1 MPDEVLSPQSSPI
14 EVLRRY
20 WGYESFREPQED
32 IIRSV
37 LSGRDTLALLPTG
50 GGKSICF
57 QVPALCQEGICV
69 VVSPLIALMK
79 DQVHNLQRRGI
90 AAEAIYS
97 GMRSKDI
104 DRILDNCIYGSIK
117 LLYLSPERLLT
128 ELAKARIA
136 QMRVNLLAVDEAHCV
151 SQWGYDFRP
160 PYLQIPEIRAQLSGV
175 PVLALTATATP
186 EVVADIQDKL
196 GFASPHVIQ
205 KSFVRDNLAYV
216 VKYEEGKDEKL
227 VEILQKVGGSGVVYA
242 RNRKRTKEI
251 ATMLMRRGI
260 SADFYHA
267 GLEGEAR
274 SQKQDAW
281 ISGQTRIM
289 VSTNAFGMGIDKPDV
304 RIVVHTDLPESLE
317 AYFQE
322 AGRAGR
328 DGKKSFAVLLYND
341 SDRRSLWHQFE
352 AAFPPIEYIRQVY
365 RALGSYYQMA
375 VGSGQGESYDFNLH
389 QFCEVFKLEPGRTY
403 NCLKVLESSGWIAL
417 SEAVW
422 TPSSLMV
429 IADKEQV
436 YDYMLRHPGMD
447 ALLKSILRTCQG
459 AFQHHVNIR
468 EEQLA
473 HFIQTSTDELI
484 RRLEILAKE
493 GIIDYAP
500 RKDQPQLTFTQ
511 ERVDPANL
519 TIDTALYNFR
529 KQRAEQRIRAAVDYA
544 QTEECRSRMLLA
556 YFGEKDSSPCGI
568 CDVCLARR
576 KQALSNTDVANVKA
590 QLQHLLTAA
599 PLSLEQL
606 SAKWPVSQREAF
618 IKTLEYLMDEGFILE
633 KEGLLHWKK

>member
-1 MPDEVLSPQSSPI
+1 MADEVGLPQSSPI
-14 EVLRRY
+14 EILRKY
-20 WGYESFREPQED
+20 WGYESFRPPQED
-32 IIRSV
+32 IIQSV

-57 QVPALCQEGICV
+57 QVPALCKEGICI

-79 DQVHNLQRRGI
+79 DQVYNLQRRGVP
-90 AAEAIYS
+90 AEAIYS
-97 GMRSKDI
+97 GQRPKDI
-104 DRILDNCIYGSIK
+104 DRILDNCIYGHIK

-128 ELAKARIA
+128 NLAKARIA

-160 PYLQIPEIRAQLSGV
+160 PYLQIPEIRAQLPGV

-186 EVVADIQDKL
+186 EVVADIQEKL
-196 GFASPHVIQ
+196 GFAQPHVIQ
-205 KSFVRDNLAYV
+205 KSFMRDNLAYI

-227 VEILQKVGGSGVVYA
+227 VEILQKVSGSGVVYA

-267 GLEGEAR
+267 GLEGEER
-274 SQKQDAW
+274 SKKQDAW

-304 RIVVHTDLPESLE
+304 RVVVHTDLPESLE

-328 DGKKSFAVLLYND
+328 DGKKSFAVLLYNE
-341 SDRRSLWHQFE
+341 SDHRNLQHQFE
-352 AAFPPIEYIRQVY
+352 AAFPPVEYIRQVY
-365 RALGSYYQMA
+365 RALGSYYQLA
-375 VGSGQGESYDFNLH
+375 TGSGQGESYDFDLH
-389 QFCEVFKLEPGRTY
+389 QFCEVFKLEPGRTHS
-403 NCLKVLESSGWIAL
+403 CLKVLEASGWIVL

-447 ALLKSILRTCQG
+447 GLFKSILRTHQG
-459 AFQHHVNIR
+459 VFQHPVNIR

-473 HFIQTSTDELI
+473 RFLQTSTDELT
-484 RRLEILAKE
+484 RRLQILAKE

-500 RKDQPQLTFTQ
+500 RKDQPQLTFAQ

-519 TIDTALYNFR
+519 SIDMARYNFR
-529 KQRAEQRIRAAVDYA
+529 KQRAEQRMRAAIDYA
-544 QTEECRSRMLLA
+544 QAKECRSRMLLA
-556 YFGEKDSSPCGI
+556 YFGENDSRPCGV
-568 CDVCLARR
+568 CDVCLTRR
-576 KQALSNTDVANVKA
+576 KHAMSIANVANA
-590 QLQHLLTAA
+590 QTQLQQWLTAT

-606 SAKWPVSQREAF
+606 SARWPASQREAF

-633 KEGLLHWKK
+633 KEGLLYWNQ